1 MVPNYTP
8 KAHST
13 TTAIVLC
20 VVPLLYIVLKKVLH
34 RLSAPIRQLP
44 GPKSVN
50 WLTGSHERHV
60 WEPDAQDAQLE
71 WTQKYGPVF
80 RYYGMFNTAV
90 IITTDLQALNYILN
104 APEFDKPYSDR
115 QFLGQLTGKGLLFV
129 EGSQHRQQSPAFGLP
144 QIKEFSQLFIEKA
157 NELRDA
163 LIAETAQVHA
173 PDGSLKVDIYLW
185 LNKTTL
191 DIIGHAGDGGF
202 IITVPL
208 EVNMPTLPGFNHA
221 FGSLHQAG
229 PPEMSEW
236 LRKAT
241 AFNPFS
247 LKFMFTAMFPPARI
261 IVCHST
267 LIVMEP
273 MCLTCHQPTDRNR
286 AIASMHKCF
295 RSIGQNVISRKKA
308 EILSSSEI
316 DSKGRVEK
324 KNIQGR
330 DLLSRLMKAN
340 MATDIPDHARMTDE
354 DIQAQVPTFLIAG
367 HETTS
372 VAVAWALYALACHPT
387 AYAKLTAEARAY
399 DTDTPSMDELNRMTY
414 LDYVTREALRLHS
427 PAPNT
432 TRAPTKDTVVPLSE
446 PFIDRHGVKRHEL
459 RVREGDMIVIP
470 ILAIHRL
477 KSLWGE
483 DADEFKPERW
493 EAIPEAVK
501 AIPGVFGNLMTFITG
516 AHACIGYRFAV
527 TEMKAILFG
536 FVRSFDFELAVPPA
550 QITRKSLIVAR
561 PFLTS
566 DQDSGPQLPLIIRP
580 ARSD

>member
-1 MVPNYTP
+1 MVPNYISKT
-8 KAHST
+8 HSIT
-13 TTAIVLC
+13 TVIVLTT
-20 VVPLLYIVLKKVLH
+20 VPLLYIVVKKVLH

-50 WLTGSHERHV
+50 WLTGSLERHV
-60 WEPDAQDAQLE
+60 WEPDAQDSQLE

-80 RYYGMFNTAV
+80 RYYGMFNTA
-90 IITTDLQALNYILN
+90 IIAITDLQALNHILN
-104 APEFDKPYSDR
+104 SPEFDKTPEDR
-115 QFLGQLTGKGLLFV
+115 KFLGEFTGKGLLFV
-129 EGSQHRQQSPAFGLP
+129 EGSQHRQQGPAFGLP
-144 QIKEFSQLFIEKA
+144 QIKEFSRLFIEKA

-163 LIAETAQVHA
+163 LMAETAQAHSS
-173 PDGSLKVDIYLW
+173 DGSLKVNIYLW

-191 DIIGHAGDGGF
+191 DIIGQA
-202 IITVPL
+202 
-208 EVNMPTLPGFNHA
+208 GFNHA

-241 AFNPFS
+241 VFNPFS
-247 LKFMFTAMFPPARI
+247 FKFIFTTMLPLGRI
-261 IVCHST
+261 I
-267 LIVMEP
+267 
-273 MCLTCHQPTDRNR
+273 PTDRTR
-286 AIASMHKCF
+286 AIAYMHKCI
-295 RSIGQNVISRKKA
+295 RSIGQNVISQKKA

-330 DLLSRLMKAN
+330 DLLSLLMKAN
-340 MATDIPDHARMTDE
+340 MATDIPEHARMTDE
-354 DIQAQVPTFLIAG
+354 DILAQVPTFLLAG
-367 HETTS
+367 HETSS
-372 VAVAWALYALACHPT
+372 VAVTWALYALACNPT

-399 DTDTPSMDELNRMTY
+399 HTDTPSMDELSRMTY

-432 TRAPTKDTVVPLSE
+432 VRAPTKDTVIPLSE
-446 PFIDRHGVKRHEL
+446 PFIDRNGVKRHEL
-459 RVREGDMIVIP
+459 RVRKGDMILIP

-501 AIPGVFGNLMTFITG
+501 AIPSVFGNLMTFITG
-516 AHACIGYRFAV
+516 AHACIGYRFALPRA
-527 TEMKAILFG
+527 MKAILFA

-550 QITRKSLIVAR
+550 QITKKSLIVSR
-561 PFLTS
+561 PF
-566 DQDSGPQLPLIIRP
+566 
-580 ARSD
+580 

>member
-1 MVPNYTP
+1 MVPNYISWT
-8 KAHST
+8 HST
-13 TTAIVLC
+13 TTVIVLS
-20 VVPLLYIVLKKVLH
+20 VPLLYIVVKKVLH
-34 RLSAPIRQLP
+34 RLSAPIRELP

-50 WLTGSHERHV
+50 WLTGSLERHV
-60 WEPDAQDAQLE
+60 WEPDAQDSQLE

-80 RYYGMFNTAV
+80 RYYGMFNTA
-90 IITTDLQALNYILN
+90 IIAITDLQALNYILN
-104 APEFDKPYSDR
+104 APEFDKTHEDR
-115 QFLGQLTGKGLLFV
+115 QFLGRFTGKGLLFV
-129 EGSQHRQQSPAFGLP
+129 EGSQHRQQRKIMSPAFGLP
-144 QIKEFSQLFIEKA
+144 QIKEFSRLFIEKA

-191 DIIGHAGDGGF
+191 DIIGHAGFD
-202 IITVPL
+202 
-208 EVNMPTLPGFNHA
+208 HA

-236 LRKAT
+236 LRKGT
-241 AFNPFS
+241 TFNPFS
-247 LKFMFTAMFPPARI
+247 LKFMFTAMLPPARI
-261 IVCHST
+261 I
-267 LIVMEP
+267 
-273 MCLTCHQPTDRNR
+273 PTDHTR
-286 AIASMHKCF
+286 AIACMHKCI
-295 RSIGQNVISRKKA
+295 RSIGQNVISQKKT

-316 DSKGRVEK
+316 DSEGRVEK
-324 KNIQGR
+324 KNIQGC
-330 DLLSRLMKAN
+330 DLLSLLMKAN

-354 DIQAQVPTFLIAG
+354 DILAQVPTFLLAG

-399 DTDTPSMDELNRMTY
+399 HTDTPSMDELNKMTY
-414 LDYVTREALRLHS
+414 LDYATRETLRLHS
-427 PAPNT
+427 PVPNT
-432 TRAPTKDTVVPLSE
+432 VRAPTKDTVIPLSE

-459 RVREGDMIVIP
+459 RVREGDMILIP

-527 TEMKAILFG
+527 TEMKAILFT
-536 FVRSFDFELAVPPA
+536 FIRSFDFELAVPPA
-550 QITRKSLIVAR
+550 QITRKSLIVSR

-566 DQDSGPQLPLIIRP
+566 DQDTGPQLPLIIRP